1 MAVVYKMF
9 SRLDAKNNFL
19 KKKRLA
25 LKNKKLTEQRWMK
38 SANTKVMTLTRRT
51 MMQLSML
58 MALDLLLRKMTMK
71 ILTHT

>member
-38 SANTKVMTLTRRT
+38 
-51 MMQLSML
+51 
-58 MALDLLLRKMTMK
+58 
-71 ILTHT
+71 